1 VKEGTYEVGLI
12 LKVDETT
19 LFERPQ
25 GAKEKGKKGNNNLD
39 P

>member
-1 VKEGTYEVGLI
+1 
-12 LKVDETT
+12 

-39 P
+39 PWSRTFERELK